1 MTWYC
6 DYLTQFGRSLSHPG
20 HTHSTTSLTG
30 SVTTPGGPSIPS
42 SLHNMPGSQGG
53 NLSSQS
59 ARWKAI
65 QVLKYCDKNRLV
77 FYSEM
82 FFITNKFLKLTQSHL
97 EPIWIP
103 SSVKFAVIRLE
114 YKLLHQLG
122 QYKKDM
128 PRKLSCKILKPIN
141 VLTQQGQWTVIRAT
155 TFPRFM
161 EKLCNFIRT
170 RLWIT
175 ANVTDVEEPL
185 LKNPFWQ
192 TQTKLT
198 LSNKQNRN
206 R

>member
-1 MTWYC
+1 MEAVTKLAFINYNKSTVVTVSEYCLYSLSVLKTIYVQAAICMTWYC

-82 FFITNKFLKLTQSHL
+82 FLITNKFLKLTQSHL

-103 SSVKFAVIRLE
+103 SSVKFAVIR
-114 YKLLHQLG
+114 
-122 QYKKDM
+122 
-128 PRKLSCKILKPIN
+128 
-141 VLTQQGQWTVIRAT
+141 
-155 TFPRFM
+155 
-161 EKLCNFIRT
+161 
-170 RLWIT
+170 
-175 ANVTDVEEPL
+175 
-185 LKNPFWQ
+185 
-192 TQTKLT
+192 
-198 LSNKQNRN
+198 
-206 R
+206 